1 MIKEN
6 FLKTK
11 LDSGKV
17 VMGTWSI
24 IPSPVVADIISQS
37 GLDFIIID
45 NEHGPISFETAQ
57 EMMMA
62 CELNG
67 VSPLYRPPGVI
78 ESDILKGLDIGAH
91 GLQVPNVES
100 ADQVNTIIKY
110 SKFPPLGN
118 RGFSPFVRAAGYS
131 NINSEQQFAKAND
144 NVLVGV
150 NIEGEKGI
158 KNFDSFLSL
167 DELDIIFI
175 GTFDLSKVLG
185 IPGDVENPIL
195 LKELERMSK
204 KARNAGKNIGTITT
218 SDESIRRCKDFGMNY
233 LVHYVDCEMLR
244 KSYSNAVGVL
254 NEVSNV

>member
-1 MIKEN
+1 MIREN
-6 FLKTK
+6 FLKKK
-11 LDSGKV
+11 LDAGNV
-17 VMGTWSI
+17 VIGTWSI

-37 GLDFIIID
+37 GLDFVIID

-78 ESDILKGLDIGAH
+78 EADILKGLDIGAH

-100 ADQVNTIIKY
+100 ASQVKSIIDF

-118 RGFSPFVRAAGYS
+118 RGFSPFVRASGYS
-131 NINSEQQFAKAND
+131 NKNSEEQFAKAND

-158 KNFDSFLSL
+158 KNFEAFL
-167 DELDIIFI
+167 EIENLDIIFI

-185 IPGDVENPIL
+185 TPGDVENPML
-195 LKELERMSK
+195 LKELEKMTK
-204 KARNAGKNIGTITT
+204 KARAAGKNIGTITT
-218 SDESIRRCKDFGMNY
+218 SNESIKRCKDFGMNY

-244 KSYSNAVGVL
+244 KSYADAVGIL
-254 NEVSNV
+254 NELKNV